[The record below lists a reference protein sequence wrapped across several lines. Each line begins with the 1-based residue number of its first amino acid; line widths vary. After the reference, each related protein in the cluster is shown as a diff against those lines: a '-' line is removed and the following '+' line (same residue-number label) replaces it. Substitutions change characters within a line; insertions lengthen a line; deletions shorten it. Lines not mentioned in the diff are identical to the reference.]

1 MPGSVLVRQPSSRM
15 KIIKDGAE
23 REDDVAGKDRRDDGP
38 LPQAPDAA
46 SEIRAVLKTSVGS
59 KQTFTIPKRL
69 CVFSAMA
76 LTSPS
81 PGFMMTFA
89 VTCRKM
95 PSAELVVFPGVG
107 HGLMYQCPD
116 RFCETVLG
124 FLK

>member
-1 MPGSVLVRQPSSRM
+1 MVLNARMMSPARIAEMTVPSRRPRM
-15 KIIKDGAE
+15 
-23 REDDVAGKDRRDDGP
+23 
-38 LPQAPDAA
+38 LPNAA

>member
-1 MPGSVLVRQPSSRM
+1 
-15 KIIKDGAE
+15 
-23 REDDVAGKDRRDDGP
+23 
-38 LPQAPDAA
+38 
-46 SEIRAVLKTSVGS
+46 
-59 KQTFTIPKRL
+59 
-69 CVFSAMA
+69 
-76 LTSPS
+76 
-81 PGFMMTFA
+81 MMTFA